1 VKQQATAALID
12 HVRATIQREALIQN
26 SERILVGISGGSD
39 SVALL
44 HILTAIVSSDRLHAL
59 YVDHGLRPEE
69 VKKEIAWLH
78 TFCQSLH
85 VPFTAASVSVQAFAT
100 KEHRSLEDAA
110 RILRYRKLQEFS
122 TACGC
127 TAIAIAHNSDDQV
140 ETFFIRLLRG
150 SGLQGLTGM
159 RYRKGNIIRPLLDIT
174 KKELQKYLHKQH
186 LEWKEDSSNA
196 DSRFL
201 RNRIRLNLLPS
212 LEKDYTPS
220 LRRQIIQLI
229 DILHV
234 DNNFLNSAAKECWKR
249 NVTITEGDRPG
260 ITLSCRRFFK
270 EDPAL
275 QRRTLERCCWQMKAR
290 PDYEQIDSVLQ
301 LMGRKD
307 PGGELHLEKGL
318 RVNRN
323 GDELIFHYPLPK
335 GQRRGST
342 ESGAETGYNIEV
354 KQPGRFDIPGT
365 QNAVTFRLKHRETAG
380 DTADQFHSLEPEA
393 LNLDADKLTF
403 PFSLRTMKP
412 GDRFTACGSGK
423 TKKVARYFSEKSIP
437 SFMRT
442 SWPIIT
448 TTERIAAVAGMELD
462 AFYRVTTETRLI
474 LVIEYGE
481 H

>member
-1 VKQQATAALID
+1 LKQQTRTALINR
-12 HVRATIQREALIQN
+12 VRATIREEALIQ
-26 SERILVGISGGSD
+26 SGEKILVGISGGSD

-44 HILTAIVSSDRLHAL
+44 HILTAIVSPERLHAL

-69 VKKEIAWLH
+69 VKEEITWLH
-78 TFCQSLH
+78 TFCQSID
-85 VPFTAASVSVQAFAT
+85 VPFTAVGVSVKTFAA

-110 RILRYRKLQEFS
+110 RILRYQKLREFC
-122 TACGC
+122 TACSC
-127 TAIAIAHNSDDQV
+127 NSIAVAHNSDDQV
-140 ETFFIRLLRG
+140 ETFFIHLLRG

-159 RYRKGNIIRPLLDIT
+159 RYRKGNIIRPLLDIS
-174 KKELQKYLHKQH
+174 KKELQKYLLEQH
-186 LEWKEDSSNA
+186 LDWKEDSSNS
-196 DSRFL
+196 DLRFL

-234 DNNFLNSAAKECWKR
+234 DNSFLNSAAKKCWER
-249 NVTITEGDRPG
+249 NVTMTEGGRLR
-260 ITLSCRRFFK
+260 ITLSCRHFLK

-275 QRRTLERCCWQMKAR
+275 QRRTLERCCWQMGTR
-290 PDYEQIDSVLQ
+290 PDFEQIDSVLK
-301 LMGRKD
+301 LMEREKNW
-307 PGGELHLEKGL
+307 GELHLEKGL

-335 GQRRGST
+335 GQKRGST
-342 ESGAETGYNIEV
+342 KSAAETGYNIEV
-354 KQPGRFDIPGT
+354 KQPGRFEIPGT

-380 DTADQFHSLEPEA
+380 DTHFNSLEPEA

-403 PFSLRTMKP
+403 PLYLRTMRP

-423 TKKVARYFSEKSIP
+423 TKKIARYFSEKSIP
-437 SFMRT
+437 AFMRT
-442 SWPIIT
+442 NWPIIT
-448 TTERIAAVAGMELD
+448 SAERIAAVAGMELEEV
-462 AFYRVTTETRLI
+462 YKVTKETRLI
-474 LVIEYGE
+474 LVIEYRK

>member
-1 VKQQATAALID
+1 MKQQATTALID
-12 HVRATIQREALIQN
+12 RVNATIQKEALIE
-26 SERILVGISGGSD
+26 SRERILVGISGGSD

-44 HILTAIVSSDRLHAL
+44 HILTGIVSPDRLHAL

-69 VKKEIAWLH
+69 VKEEIAWLH
-78 TFCQSLH
+78 TFCQSIN
-85 VPFTAASVSVQAFAT
+85 VPFTAASVSVETFAA

-110 RILRYRKLQEFS
+110 RILRYQKLQEFC
-122 TACGC
+122 TACKC
-127 TAIAIAHNSDDQV
+127 NSIAVAHNADDQV
-140 ETFFIRLLRG
+140 ETFFIHLLRG

-174 KKELQKYLHKQH
+174 KKELQKYLLNQH

-196 DSRFL
+196 DPRFL

-234 DNNFLNSAAKECWKR
+234 DNSFLNSAAEKCWER
-249 NVTITEGDRPG
+249 NVTVTKGD
-260 ITLSCRRFFK
+260 ILKLILSCKRFLK

-275 QRRTLERCCWQMKAR
+275 QRRTLEQCCWQMKAR

-301 LMGRKD
+301 LMGRKE

-323 GDELIFHYPLPK
+323 GDELIFHYPLPQ
-335 GQRRGST
+335 GQKRGST
-342 ESGAETGYNIEV
+342 KSAAETGYNIEV
-354 KQPGRFDIPGT
+354 KEPGCFEIPGT
-365 QNAVTFRLKHRETAG
+365 QNAVTFRLKHREAAG
-380 DTADQFHSLEPEA
+380 DTHDSLEPEA

-403 PFSLRTMKP
+403 PLYLRTMRP

-437 SFMRT
+437 AFMRT

-448 TTERIAAVAGMELD
+448 NAERIAAVAGMELEEV
-462 AFYRVTTETRLI
+462 YKVTKETRLI
-474 LVIEYGE
+474 LVIEYRVA
-481 H
+481 